1 MFAAAAV
8 LAGCNKT
15 EIENGGGMGTL
26 KFSLNPS
33 VDDSYNEKGE
43 GMLGGSSSQRAATKA
58 VDNEAILNSMLV
70 TISNNDGEIVP
81 IQRLQLFRTEHRQPP
96 FRRTRHPVPAPQSK
110 PSPRSPYH

>member
-1 MFAAAAV
+1 MKKIFIVMFAAAAV

-43 GMLGGSSSQRAATKA
+43 GMLGSRLRQRPWTMRPSS
-58 VDNEAILNSMLV
+58 
-70 TISNNDGEIVP
+70 
-81 IQRLQLFRTEHRQPP
+81 IQC
-96 FRRTRHPVPAPQSK
+96 S
-110 PSPRSPYH
+110 

>member
-1 MFAAAAV
+1 MKKIFIVMFAAAAV

-58 VDNEAILNSMLV
+58 VPIQLLQFHPV
-70 TISNNDGEIVP
+70 TI
-81 IQRLQLFRTEHRQPP
+81 RLPHGTSLYMEVLKSSASSPEA
-96 FRRTRHPVPAPQSK
+96 HPLWNLSA
-110 PSPRSPYH
+110 R